1 MLPLLKLGTLALK
14 TLSKPL
20 AGKLKQQAAIHPRFR
35 QLIVNMAQSNHQITT
50 KMQRRIYGHATD
62 VEIRPLNEEKAVQA
76 AVDLI
81 GELFVFSVAVAVL
94 IFEVQRSARSEARKE
109 EIRKQELE
117 AVRQKNDGL
126 AEEVELLKRR
136 LQELEQLARGR
147 GLTGILNFK
156 HIISKENEKT
166 EKTA

>member
-126 AEEVELLKRR
+126 AEEVEILKRR

>member
-14 TLSKPL
+14 TLSKPV
-20 AGKLKQQAAIHPRFR
+20 ASRLKQQAALHPRFR

-81 GELFVFSVAVAVL
+81 GELFVFSVAGILL
-94 IFEVQRSARSEARKE
+94 IFEVQRNSRSEARKE
-109 EIRKQELE
+109 ELRKQELG
-117 AVRQKNDGL
+117 AVKEKNENL
-126 AEEVELLKRR
+126 AAEVELLKQRI
-136 LQELEQLARGR
+136 QELEQMARGR
-147 GLTGILNFK
+147 GLTGILNFRQGNTETGK
-156 HIISKENEKT
+156 A